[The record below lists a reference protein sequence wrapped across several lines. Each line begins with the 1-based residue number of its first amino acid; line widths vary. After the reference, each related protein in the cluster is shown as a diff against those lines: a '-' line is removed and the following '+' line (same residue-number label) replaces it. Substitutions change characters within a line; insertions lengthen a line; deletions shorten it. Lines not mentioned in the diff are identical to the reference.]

1 MASPRPLPTARETT
15 PGSTRERLLVA
26 AERLLSENGV
36 DAVSVRA
43 VTHAAG
49 VSVSA
54 ANYHFGCKDE
64 LVRETLSRVLAPL
77 NERRLAR
84 LDALEAA
91 GTPGVEVLLEAFLRP
106 AFELESGAAP
116 SFYQR
121 FAAQLH
127 TGPPEFETR
136 MKELLDPVLQRYVDA
151 IDRALSGRRR
161 DDVALA
167 FQFALGAALHVLR
180 GHAQRISD
188 APPIAD
194 EELLERLVRFAADGI
209 RASCPTGGPA

>member
-106 AFELESGAAP
+106 AFELESGA
-116 SFYQR
+116 
-121 FAAQLH
+121 
-127 TGPPEFETR
+127 GPPEFETR